1 MTTQVGLWI
10 DHRKAVIVEV
20 SDEGDTTKIIESNV
34 EKHVRYSGGGH
45 ASDSRESQ
53 PGTAED
59 TQDRHF
65 EGQLNKYYDE
75 VVACI
80 RDAEAILIL
89 GPGEAKGE
97 LRARLEH
104 AGLGARVVGVE
115 TVDKMTERQV
125 SAKVREYMAR
135 AASAAPAPHSGH

>member
-1 MTTQVGLWI
+1 MATQVGLWI
-10 DHRKAVIVEV
+10 DHRKAVIVV
-20 SDEGDTTKIIESNV
+20 VEGDATSHIDSNV

-45 ASDSRESQ
+45 ANGSHESR

-75 VVACI
+75 VIERI
-80 RDAEAILIL
+80 RDAEAILIC

-97 LRARLEH
+97 LRTRLEQD
-104 AGLGARVVGVE
+104 GLGARIIGVE

-135 AASAAPAPHSGH
+135 VALAPASGPHSRH

>member
-10 DHRKAVIVEV
+10 DHRKAVIVVV
-20 SDEGDTTKIIESNV
+20 SAEGDATSHIESNV

-45 ASDSRESQ
+45 SHESR

-65 EGQLNKYYDE
+65 DGQLNKYYDAVIE
-75 VVACI
+75 RI

-97 LRARLEH
+97 LRTRLEQG
-104 AGLGARVVGVE
+104 GLGARIVGVE
-115 TVDKMTERQV
+115 TADKMTERQV

-135 AASAAPAPHSGH
+135 APLAPASVPHSRH